1 MADAVVSFVLE
12 RLTDSTIQELKF
24 LGGVRDQVKL
34 AKIQLQLMRGYLKDA
49 DSRQGESEAIRIWV
63 ANIREAAYDLDDA
76 IETFVLKVASKR
88 NASLLKR
95 FAYICVGG
103 VYLYKIGSEIKK
115 ITTKI
120 SELRSSLPGDLR
132 ESGGDT
138 SFQRQQERRIAYPH
152 IIEPHV
158 VGLAGGTEILATH
171 LIKEKGPRV
180 VSIWGMGG
188 LGKTTLAK
196 QVYHHGKVKR
206 HFDCFAWV
214 CISQQCQGR
223 EVLKEIMTKLISPT
237 NEQRQE
243 IADLGK
249 DQIAERLWITQ
260 RERKCLVVLDDIWTH
275 DAWRSLEVGF
285 PMTEE
290 TESRILLTTRNKE
303 VASYV
308 DKNGFLFEPQPLNDD
323 ESWELF
329 EKRAMFETEDTN
341 HKIYE
346 QKKEL
351 GTEML
356 QHCKGL
362 PLAITVLAGLLARK
376 DTVDEWN
383 TVHKNVY
390 AYIRRGTDLGP
401 DYKGE
406 GYEGVSWL
414 LELSYDNLPYYLKLC
429 FLYLAHFPEDYEI
442 PVGTLTKL
450 WMAEGFISSALAEV
464 MEDVSYMCLSELV
477 GRCMVQVG
485 KHGSRKKIKTCHLH
499 DLMRDLCMLKA
510 KEGNFLHI
518 INYSATVET
527 NETPNGRVR
536 RLAIYLDKTVDTYG
550 PEKDENYGHIRS
562 LLYFVPEYY
571 FMNSNALWSLFK
583 YFTLFGVLKFEGL
596 SVRSLFK
603 NFTLL
608 RVLKFE
614 GMSVGKHKLP
624 GEIGNLVHLRFLSV
638 KDSDIRAIPSS
649 IATMV
654 CLQTLDL
661 RTMWGTEVPN
671 GNVFSKMEKLRHIYL
686 PKYHSAGRL
695 LFATEAVTLHTVV
708 NIYIQASDLDDFVKL
723 TNLRKLGV
731 ITFDG
736 GEKKEK
742 GTNIIF
748 KHLQSLSVDSTLLS
762 GGWFSGTSTF
772 LPIPWNIVLSCPNI
786 YKLRLRGEISEL
798 PEALM
803 CLTNLTKLTLRE
815 FGNLKDDHIKV
826 FEKLPSLRMLFA
838 SCGNFPEFLVC
849 SKGGFPFLEFL
860 SLHLVELKE
869 WKVEKGAMPSL
880 CRLHI
885 DHCLVLE
892 AVPDG
897 LQYITSLKELTIKS
911 MLPEFCSRLREG
923 GEDFYKIQ
931 HVQSVIISY
940 D

>member
-1 MADAVVSFVLE
+1 MAEAVVSFVLE
-12 RLTDSTIQELKF
+12 LLKDCVIPELKF
-24 LGGVRDQVKL
+24 LGGVSDQVKL
-34 AKIQLQLMRGYLKDA
+34 AQTQLQLMQCFLKDA

-63 ANIREAAYDLDDA
+63 ANIRDVAYDLDDA

-95 FAYICVGG
+95 FTGIFIKRVH
-103 VYLYKIGSEIKK
+103 LHQIGSDIVK
-115 ITTKI
+115 ITTRI
-120 SELRSSLPGDLR
+120 SQLNSSLQSYNLHQTR
-132 ESGGDT
+132 ESRGDT
-138 SFQRQQERRIAYPH
+138 FFQRQKERRIAYPH

-158 VGLAGGTEILATH
+158 VGLTGGTEILATH
-171 LIKEKGPRV
+171 LIKKNGPRV

-196 QVYHHGKVKR
+196 QVYHHGKVKC

-223 EVLKEIMTKLISPT
+223 EVLEEILTKLISPT
-237 NEQRQE
+237 NEQREE
-243 IADLGK
+243 IAKLKK

-260 RERKCLVVLDDIWTH
+260 RERKCLVVLDDIWSR
-275 DAWRSLEVGF
+275 DAWRSLEAGF
-285 PMTEE
+285 PMNEE

-303 VASYV
+303 VASYA

-329 EKRAMFETEDTN
+329 KKIAMFGTEDIDQE
-341 HKIYE
+341 IYE

-376 DTVDEWN
+376 ETIDEWDM
-383 TVHKNVY
+383 VHKNVY
-390 AYIRRGTDLGP
+390 EYIRRGRDLGS
-401 DYKGE
+401 DYKDE

-429 FLYLAHFPEDYEI
+429 FLYLAHFPEDCEI
-442 PVGTLTKL
+442 PVSTLTKL
-450 WMAEGFISSALAEV
+450 WMAEGFISSAAVEV

-485 KHGSRKKIKTCHLH
+485 KHGSSKKIKTCHLH
-499 DLMRDLCMLKA
+499 DLMRDLCILKA

-518 INYSATVET
+518 INYSASVEIKQ
-527 NETPNGRVR
+527 TPNGRVR
-536 RLAIYLDKTVDTYG
+536 RLVIHLNEPFEAYCLG
-550 PEKDENYGHIRS
+550 RDENYGYVRS
-562 LLYFVPEYY
+562 LLYFVPIDPYY
-571 FMNSNALWSLFK
+571 YCYWNSKAL
-583 YFTLFGVLKFEGL
+583 
-596 SVRSLFK
+596 RSLLRD
-603 NFTLL
+603 FTLL
-608 RVLKFE
+608 RVLKLE
-614 GMSVGKHKLP
+614 NTSTGEKLP

-638 KDSDIRAIPSS
+638 RDSAIQAVPSS
-649 IATMV
+649 IANLV

-661 RTMWGTEVPN
+661 RIRVGYVKIPN
-671 GNVFSKMEKLRHIYL
+671 PNVFCKMEKLRHIYL
-686 PKYHSAGRL
+686 PKYQGPREKHL
-695 LFATEAVTLHTVV
+695 LFATEAVNLNTVV
-708 NIYIQASDLDDFVKL
+708 NIGIQASSDLDDFVKL

-731 ITFDG
+731 MIFDG

-748 KHLQSLSVDSTLLS
+748 KHLHSLSVDSI
-762 GGWFSGTSTF
+762 FVAV
-772 LPIPWNIVLSCPNI
+772 PWNIILSSPNI
-786 YKLRLRGEISEL
+786 YKLRLRGKIREL
-798 PEALM
+798 PEDLL
-803 CLTNLTKLTLRE
+803 CLRNLTKLTLSG

-826 FEKLPSLRMLFA
+826 LEKLPSLRMLFA
-838 SCGNFPEFLVC
+838 SVGIFQASLVC
-849 SKGGFPFLEFL
+849 SEGGFPFLEFL
-860 SLHLVELKE
+860 SLYSLLEFKE

-885 DHCLVLE
+885 EYCPDLE

-897 LQYITSLKELTIKS
+897 LQYITTLKELTIKR
-911 MLPEFCSRLREG
+911 MLSEFCSRLGEG

-931 HVQSVIISY
+931 HVQSVIITNISPNRPG
-940 D
+940 

>member
-12 RLTDSTIQELKF
+12 RLTDSVIQELKF
-24 LGGVRDQVKL
+24 LGGVRDQVQL
-34 AKIQLQLMRGYLKDA
+34 AQTQLQLMRGYLKDA

-63 ANIREAAYDLDDA
+63 ANIRDAAYDLDDA

-88 NASLLKR
+88 NASLLKM

-103 VYLYKIGSEIKK
+103 IYLYKIGSEIKK

-180 VSIWGMGG
+180 VSILGMGG

-214 CISQQCQGR
+214 CISQQCQAR
-223 EVLKEIMTKLISPT
+223 EVLEEILTKLISPT
-237 NEQRQE
+237 NDQRQE
-243 IADLGK
+243 IAKLK
-249 DQIAERLWITQ
+249 IDQIAEKLWNTQ
-260 RERKCLVVLDDIWTH
+260 RERKCLVVLDDIWTS
-275 DAWRSLEVGF
+275 DAWRSLQAGF
-285 PMTEE
+285 PMNEE
-290 TESRILLTTRNKE
+290 TESRILLTTATKKSLRMQAKM
-303 VASYV
+303 VS
-308 DKNGFLFEPQPLNDD
+308 
-323 ESWELF
+323 SS
-329 EKRAMFETEDTN
+329 N
-341 HKIYE
+341 HSCYPKIYE

-351 GTEML
+351 GMEML

-401 DYKGE
+401 DYQGE

-442 PVGTLTKL
+442 PVSTLTKL
-450 WMAEGFISSALAEV
+450 WMAEGFISSASSEV
-464 MEDVSYMCLSELV
+464 MEDVSYGCLSELV
-477 GRCMVQVG
+477 GRSMVQVG
-485 KHGSRKKIKTCHLH
+485 KHGLSKKIKTCHLH

-510 KEGNFLHI
+510 KEGNFVHI
-518 INYSATVET
+518 INYSIASET
-527 NETPNGRVR
+527 KETPNGRVQ
-536 RLAIYLDKTVDTYG
+536 RLAIYLDRTVDTYG
-550 PEKDENYGHIRS
+550 PGKDENYGHVRS
-562 LLYFVPEYY
+562 LLYFIPEY
-571 FMNSNALWSLFK
+571 FMNSKVSLQLWSL
-583 YFTLFGVLKFEGL
+583 L
-596 SVRSLFK
+596 K
-603 NFTLL
+603 NFTFL

-614 GMSVGKHKLP
+614 GVLGELMLP
-624 GEIGNLVHLRFLSV
+624 GEIRNLVHLRFLSIKNSAV
-638 KDSDIRAIPSS
+638 STVPSS
-649 IATMV
+649 IANLV
-654 CLQTLDL
+654 CLQTLNL
-661 RTMWGTEVPN
+661 PGSWNFNIPN
-671 GNVFSKMEKLRHIYL
+671 RNMFSKMEKLRHIYL
-686 PKYHSAGRL
+686 PIFRSARDKRQYI
-695 LFATEAVTLHTVV
+695 FSPKVVNLHTVV
-708 NIYIQASDLDDFVKL
+708 NIGIQASSNLDDFVKL

-748 KHLQSLSVDSTLLS
+748 KHLHSLSMDS
-762 GGWFSGTSTF
+762 FVEDQA
-772 LPIPWNIVLSCPNI
+772 IPWNIVLSCPNI
-786 YKLRLRGEISEL
+786 YKLRLLGHITEL
-798 PEALM
+798 PEDLM
-803 CLTNLTKLTLRE
+803 YLKNLTKLTLTY
-815 FGNLKDDHIKV
+815 FGNLKDDHLKV
-826 FEKLPSLRMLFA
+826 LEKLPSLRMFFA
-838 SCGNFPEFLVC
+838 WSGNFPAHLV
-849 SKGGFPFLEFL
+849 SSEGGFPFLEFL
-860 SLHLVELKE
+860 SLHWLKEFKE

-880 CRLHI
+880 CKLHI
-885 DHCLVLE
+885 ERCYDLE

-897 LQYITSLKELTIKS
+897 LQYITTLKELTIEGTR
-911 MLPEFCSRLREG
+911 PEFCSRLGEG

-931 HVQSVIISY
+931 HVQSIIITNIWGKE
-940 D
+940 DWEKMVC